1 MKESNQVI
9 YKIIYYISQGCV
21 LFIAWFLFWQS
32 LLMTARIDFEVSE
45 HTYYVH
51 GKAIWVF
58 LGICIMIFFF
68 SKLNMLR
75 EKKNDKISKI
85 IGGVFANSPTIC
97 YYGTECAPRRCIC
110 GNANCIAD
118 YTWRYECL

>member
-85 IGGVFANSPTIC
+85 IGWGIC
-97 YYGTECAPRRCIC
+97 
-110 GNANCIAD
+110 
-118 YTWRYECL
+118 